1 MINYVATWRQEMK
14 LRNLNGVQCFEDE
27 NKRVLVKGIWKIYF
41 YKLFNGSDTKYWS
54 ELSNLVEDRKCR
66 FI

>member
-27 NKRVLVKGIWKIYF
+27 DERVLVKEIWKIYF
-41 YKLFNGSDTKYWS
+41 DKLFNVKPSGFS
-54 ELSNLVEDRKCR
+54 
-66 FI
+66 IAQ

>member
-1 MINYVATWRQEMK
+1 MINYVANWRQEMK
-14 LRNLNGVQCFEDE
+14 LRNLNGVQCIKDEDE
-27 NKRVLVKGIWKIYF
+27 RVLVKEIWKIYF